1 MEINNNLSVGQTNT
15 NTSNTKASSSLSVDA
30 FLQIMAAEIKN
41 QNPMGGESGGGSK
54 TDYLSQMAQFT
65 MLDQLNTMTDSINQ
79 LNMLNQVSLIG
90 KRVTVYDGGE
100 NINGVVERVK
110 FYNSNVILQV
120 DNKDY
125 PIGLLMEVADEVGN
139 EL

>member
-1 MEINNNLSVGQTNT
+1 MEINNNLSVGQT

-125 PIGLLMEVADEVGN
+125 PIGLLMEVSDEVEN

>member
-1 MEINNNLSVGQTNT
+1 MEVNNNINVVQ
-15 NTSNTKASSSLSVDA
+15 SNATGKNASKSSLSVDD

-41 QNPMGGESGGGSK
+41 QNPLGGESGGGGSK

-65 MLDQLNTMTDSINQ
+65 MLDQITTMTESINQ

-90 KRVTVYDGGE
+90 KNVKIFDGFE

-110 FYNSNVILQV
+110 FYNSEVLLQV
-120 DNKDY
+120 NNQDY
-125 PIGLLMEVADEVGN
+125 PIGLLMEVSDDF
-139 EL
+139 

>member
-90 KRVTVYDGGE
+90 KRVTIYNGGE

-125 PIGLLMEVADEVGN
+125 PIGLLMEVSDEVEN